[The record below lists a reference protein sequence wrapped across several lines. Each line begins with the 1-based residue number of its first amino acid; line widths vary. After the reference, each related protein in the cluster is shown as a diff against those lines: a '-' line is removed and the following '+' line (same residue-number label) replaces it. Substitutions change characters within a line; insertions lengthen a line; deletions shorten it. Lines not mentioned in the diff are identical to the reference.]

1 MSIVNIT
8 PRETEL
14 QKQVIELAESLRNIG
29 WEFELYK
36 QGARNTH
43 QKLLDE
49 IHELKAKLAELDKP
63 EPVAYRHGFDG
74 YGWLYTDN
82 GDGSSWR
89 DNVPTDAEP
98 LYAAPT
104 ERNCK
109 FPTCHSQEYQNKL
122 VQVIL
127 GQEPEPYAWVF
138 VPHNELLWP
147 DEVEHKTPCEATGY
161 IPLYTK
167 GTP

>member
-1 MSIVNIT
+1 MTITNIT

-49 IHELKAKLAELDKP
+49 IHELKAKLAELQKSEPFAPDWADYRQGKDDALAEFSQ
-63 EPVAYRHGFDG
+63 EPVAWMNMSDEILPTFHRTKEAAAYWG
-74 YGWLYTDN
+74 DN
-82 GDGSSWR
+82 
-89 DNVPTDAEP
+89 P
-98 LYAAPT
+98 
-104 ERNCK
+104 
-109 FPTCHSQEYQNKL
+109 
-122 VQVIL
+122 
-127 GQEPEPYAWVF
+127 
-138 VPHNELLWP
+138 
-147 DEVEHKTPCEATGY
+147 

-167 GTP
+167 G